1 MLRSVP
7 SAIDDALD
15 TLYEPNAVFT
25 QFLRS
30 ASMTFFL
37 FSFPWFFLSC
47 LFSLFFSFLFFRFLF
62 RFFAFLSFLSFSSSS
77 FLFYVSF
84 FQWTSVVVRMVLR
97 AIYVVV
103 LPGVA
108 SGIVRFSRRE

>member
-47 LFSLFFSFLFFRFLF
+47 LFSLFFSFLFFFSVSYFVFSLSCLCFPSLHLLFFSMFLF
-62 RFFAFLSFLSFSSSS
+62 SNGLASLCVWY
-77 FLFYVSF
+77 YV
-84 FQWTSVVVRMVLR
+84 QYTW
-97 AIYVVV
+97 
-103 LPGVA
+103 
-108 SGIVRFSRRE
+108 